1 MDTLQL
7 PQQLPSPSHHVIVV
21 LEQVHLP
28 INEVDTAP
36 QSHELI
42 CYHRVSNANEVRSRI
57 QCASIVIATQALIT
71 AESLGEAPYLKCII
85 TPTVGTNHIDMG
97 ECRHR
102 GIKVAKCEG
111 STSPAVADHALSLYF
126 AARRK
131 TVMFHNDIRNVDN
144 RGENSWKRQGSIAFK
159 MQTANGSP
167 PLSVEQEVVGIIGHG
182 HIEGKRLETFC
193 NALGMK
199 VLISDR
205 KNGPVIRHDT
215 NNREDKPAVRTPFE
229 EVIRSAIVLFLSC
242 TFDEGSCN
250 MIDAPELSAMRPE
263 MIIINVSRG
272 GAMRT
277 SAVVQALQEK
287 RISGAGVDAYD
298 QEPASTEDDSRFLAE
313 NTKDLNLTFSP
324 HTGYFSTKTILTM
337 KSMVQDHISHFISGD
352 FTRFEK

>member
-1 MDTLQL
+1 MDTLKL

-28 INEVDTAP
+28 IDEVNTAP

-42 CYHRVSNANEVRSRI
+42 CYHRVTKANEVRSRI
-57 QCASIVIATQALIT
+57 QCASIVIATQAFIT

-85 TPTVGTNHIDMG
+85 TPTAGTNHIDVD
-97 ECRHR
+97 ECRRR

-131 TVMFHNDIRNVDN
+131 TVMFHNDIRNVDE

-167 PLSVEQEVVGIIGHG
+167 PLSVEQEIVGIIGYG
-182 HIEGKRLETFC
+182 HIGKRLETFC
-193 NALGMK
+193 KALGMK

-205 KNGPVIRHDT
+205 KSGPVIHHGT
-215 NNREDKPAVRTPFE
+215 NDREDKPSPIRIPFE
-229 EVIRSAIVLFLSC
+229 EVIRSASVLFISC
-242 TFDEGSCN
+242 TFHEDSRN
-250 MIDAPELSAMRPE
+250 MIDTPELLVMRPE
-263 MIIINVSRG
+263 MVIINVSRG
-272 GAMRT
+272 GVMRT

-287 RISGAGVDAYD
+287 RISGAAVDVYD
-298 QEPASTEDDSRFLAE
+298 QEPASTDDDSKFLAGD
-313 NTKDLNLTFSP
+313 TKDLNLTFSP
-324 HTGYFSTKTILTM
+324 HVGYFSTKTVLTM
-337 KSMVQDHISHFISGD
+337 KSMVKDHISHFVSGD
-352 FTRFEK
+352 FTHFEG